1 MYTGMEKEVVYNPT
15 IEELGELKLVG
26 YRVVCEGDQY
36 ITEIPKAANCLKE
49 RMKVIDQ
56 IIDPSVQ
63 YGAFV
68 VDNYSDDEDGYW
80 ICVQVK
86 EYNRIPEDMV
96 TLTVPSQQ
104 YAVKKHIGVNT
115 EIRDVYTSLH
125 SWIEANGYVRQL
137 DKWHLERY
145 YGWSDANHV
154 KVDLLDTIK

>member
-1 MYTGMEKEVVYNPT
+1 MKKEGVNYPI

-26 YRVVCEGDQY
+26 YRVVCEGHQY
-36 ITEIPKAANCLKE
+36 INEIPKAANLLKD
-49 RMKVIDQ
+49 RMKGIDQ

-68 VDNYSDDEDGYW
+68 VDSYSDDEDGYW

-86 EYNRIPEDMV
+86 EYNRIPKDMI
-96 TLTVPSQQ
+96 TLTVPPQQ
-104 YAVKKHIGVNT
+104 YAVKKHIGANT

-145 YGWSDANHV
+145 LNWDDSGN
-154 KVDLLDTIK
+154 LTIELMDTVRKA